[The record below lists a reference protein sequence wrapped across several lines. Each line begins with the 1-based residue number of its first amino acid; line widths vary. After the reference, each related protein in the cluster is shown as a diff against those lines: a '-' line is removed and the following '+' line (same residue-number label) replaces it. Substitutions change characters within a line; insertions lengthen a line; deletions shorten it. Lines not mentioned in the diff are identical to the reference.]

1 MMDIEVKK
9 QNKMP
14 LLSRERVTGYVH
26 FDGVTPSLVEVRKA
40 LAHKI
45 KATEDNV
52 VVRHLYGRYGMRRA
66 KMIAHIYHDQ
76 AVLKHLEGT
85 NLLKKNG
92 FAVEAAK
99 PAEAPAEAK

>member
-1 MMDIEVKK
+1 MMDVEIKK

-14 LLSRERVTGYVH
+14 LLSRERVTGSVH
-26 FDGVTPSLVEVRKA
+26 FDGVTPSLIEVRKA

-45 KATEDNV
+45 KASEEHV

-66 KMIAHIYHDQ
+66 KLIAHVYNDNTI
-76 AVLKHLEGT
+76 LKHLEGM

-92 FAVEAAK
+92 FVVEAPKAQEAK
-99 PAEAPAEAK
+99 PAE

>member
-1 MMDIEVKK
+1 MMDVEVKK

-26 FDGVTPSLVEVRKA
+26 FEGVTPSLVEVRKV
-40 LAHKI
+40 LAQKI
-45 KATEDNV
+45 KAKEEQV

-66 KMIAHIYHDQ
+66 KIIAHVYHDD
-76 AVLKHLEGT
+76 AVLKHLEST

-92 FAVEAAK
+92 FVV
-99 PAEAPAEAK
+99 AESKSLEV

>member
-1 MMDIEVKK
+1 MMDVEVKK

-14 LLSRERVTGYVH
+14 LLSRERVSGYVH

-45 KATEDNV
+45 KANEEHV
-52 VVRHLYGRYGMRRA
+52 VIRHLYGRYGMRRA
-66 KMIAHIYHDQ
+66 KLIAHVYHDD
-76 AVLKHLEGT
+76 AMLKHLESV

-92 FAVEAAK
+92 FAVEAPK
-99 PAEAPAEAK
+99 TEEAPAA